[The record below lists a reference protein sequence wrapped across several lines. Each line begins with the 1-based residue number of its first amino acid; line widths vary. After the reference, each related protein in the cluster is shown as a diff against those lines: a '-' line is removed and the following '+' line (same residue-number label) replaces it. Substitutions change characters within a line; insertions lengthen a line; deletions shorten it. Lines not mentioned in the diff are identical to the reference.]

1 MMEDLLERD
10 FKTPVLNLKRTKGRC
25 GESQENNV

>member
-1 MMEDLLERD
+1 MANLLDRD

-25 GESQENNV
+25 GEKQENNV